1 MIEYKLMN
9 KDGTPIN
16 SGDIDKIYG
25 LDELFSGGKVN
36 NMEKGRSR
44 EFPVNGSRVY
54 IFYRDKGYSRAIIP
68 THEEDTRKEFELKT
82 NLRLE
87 EIKCL

>member
-9 KDGTPIN
+9 KNGAPIN

-25 LDELFSGGKVN
+25 LDKLFSGERVN

-54 IFYRDKGYSRAIIP
+54 IFYRDKGYSRVIIP
-68 THEEDTRKEFELKT
+68 AHEENTKEEFELKT

-87 EIKCL
+87 EIK